1 MIDTIENHEDLY
13 NLEFL
18 SREYLEMHKLKCEK
32 CQKYRVECAFS
43 PHCID
48 RRHLNILIQLQTS
61 KNHRL
66 FPNYCY
72 SLYVKNVNDFLNN
85 KETLTSSNDSWIYLE
100 DFLELFKKEL
110 GKKMEKDNK
119 KLFQKLLSIWEQND
133 IPLFLERNFEKQD
146 QFNFIYGK
154 TIFRI
159 NFPINIIIVDVNHRI
174 CHSDEEL
181 ENYLDILSRYYKLE
195 SIIELIKDTND
206 LWYLKFKSKAL
217 DKTKI
222 EEKLSKISDYFNIFK
237 EDDEFNFIIEI
248 KTSVHKYSHR
258 KIQNYTKLRTIFQTI
273 SENLKS

>member
-43 PHCID
+43 PHCAD

-61 KNHRL
+61 KNHRF

-72 SLYVKNVNDFLNN
+72 SLYVKNVNDFLNK
-85 KETLTSSNDSWIYLE
+85 KETLTSPNDSWIYLE

-110 GKKMEKDNK
+110 GKTKEKDNK
-119 KLFQKLLSIWEQND
+119 LLFQKLLSIWKEND
-133 IPLFLERNFEKQD
+133 IPLFLEKNHEGRD
-146 QFNFIYGK
+146 QFNFIYGT

-181 ENYLDILSRYYKLE
+181 ENYLDILSRYFNLE
-195 SIIELIKDTND
+195 SIIELIKDTSD
-206 LWYLKFKSKAL
+206 LWYLKFKSKSL
-217 DKTKI
+217 DKKRI

-237 EDDEFNFIIEI
+237 EDDELNSVIEI
-248 KTSVHKYSHR
+248 KTSIHKYSHR
-258 KIQNYTKLRTIFQTI
+258 KIQNYKKLRTIFEII
-273 SENLKS
+273 SENIKS

>member
-1 MIDTIENHEDLY
+1 MIDAIENHEDLY

-18 SREYLEMHKLKCEK
+18 SQEYLEMHNLKCEK

-43 PHCID
+43 PHCVD
-48 RRHLNILIQLQTS
+48 RRHLNILIQFQTS
-61 KNHRL
+61 KNHRF

-72 SLYVKNVNDFLNN
+72 SLYVKNVNDFLNK
-85 KETLTSSNDSWIYLE
+85 KETLTSPNDSWIYLE

-110 GKKMEKDNK
+110 GKTKEKDNK
-119 KLFQKLLSIWEQND
+119 KLFEKLLNIWKQND
-133 IPLFLERNFEKQD
+133 IPLFLEKDYEKKD
-146 QFNFIYGK
+146 QFNFIYGN

-159 NFPINIIIVDVNHRI
+159 NFSIDIIIVDVNHRI

-181 ENYLDILSRYYKLE
+181 DNYLHILSSYYKLE
-195 SIIELIKDTND
+195 SIVKLIKDTKD

-217 DKTKI
+217 DKKKI
-222 EEKLSKISDYFNIFK
+222 EESLSKISDYFNIFNDNG
-237 EDDEFNFIIEI
+237 EINIVIDI

-258 KIQNYTKLRTIFQTI
+258 KIQNYKKLRTIFEII